1 MDIDIDFTT
10 LQFDID
16 YKPITLNSRNEQNR
30 LSYLPC
36 FPSHVI
42 GQEQIDSSQLLLV
55 NIPRTC

>member
-10 LQFDID
+10 LRFDSD
-16 YKPITLNSRNEQNR
+16 YNPIKLNSRSEQKR
-30 LSYLPC
+30 LSYLSC

-55 NIPRTC
+55 NVPRTC